1 MQRTYTYLHRYT
13 YAQSSHTPVVAQQH
27 YTYLPSSITLVY
39 PQHYTYLP
47 TALHLFT
54 HCITLIYPAALR
66 KLHSNFAISYTRA
79 PHLFTQQH
87 YTYLP
92 SSITLIYP
100 ATLHLLF
107 THCITL
113 IYPAA
118 LRKLHSNFAISYTRA
133 PHLFTQQHYTHLRS
147 NVTLT

>member
-1 MQRTYTYLHRYT
+1 MVNGIGYYSYFYLLIQPIYSYVHRYS

-27 YTYLPSSITLVY
+27 YPAT
-39 PQHYTYLP
+39 
-47 TALHLFT
+47 LHLFT
-54 HCITLIYPAALR
+54 H
-66 KLHSNFAISYTRA
+66 S
-79 PHLFTQQH
+79 
-87 YTYLP
+87 
-92 SSITLIYP
+92 
-100 ATLHLLF
+100 
-107 THCITL
+107 ITL